1 MIRRPPRSTRTD
13 TLFPYTTLFRS
24 SPNLQIF
31 PAPDVIN
38 AALALS
44 DPATALNPFRTIGGP
59 FAPPDVIRA
68 FFLPE
73 NGGGRF
79 ADFGNALWG
88 VNGYVKGPLFPVP
101 EGQVAGLLGA
111 EYQRE
116 KLDFMFNIT
125 RGAEE
130 ADGVID
136 FM

>member
-1 MIRRPPRSTRTD
+1 MIRRPPRSTRTY

-24 SPNLQIF
+24 WLSKDRSKLSPNLQIF

-73 NGGGRF
+73 DGGGRF

-88 VNGYVKGPLFPVP
+88 VRSEELTSELQSLMRLSY
-101 EGQVAGLLGA
+101 AGS
-111 EYQRE
+111 
-116 KLDFMFNIT
+116 
-125 RGAEE
+125 
-130 ADGVID
+130 
-136 FM
+136 

>member
-1 MIRRPPRSTRTD
+1 MRISDWSSDVCSSDLWELTGWLSKDRSK
-13 TLFPYTTLFRS
+13 L

-79 ADFGNALWG
+79 ADFGDR
-88 VNGYVKGPLFPVP
+88 KS
-101 EGQVAGLLGA
+101 
-111 EYQRE
+111 
-116 KLDFMFNIT
+116 T
-125 RGAEE
+125 RLNSSH
-130 ADGVID
+130 
-136 FM
+136 

>member
-1 MIRRPPRSTRTD
+1 MRISD
-13 TLFPYTTLFRS
+13 WSSDVCCSDLSKL

-88 VNGYVKGPLFPVP
+88 VNGYVKGPLFQVP
-101 EGQVAGLLGA
+101 AGQVAGLLGA

-116 KLDFMFNIT
+116 K
-125 RGAEE
+125 RSEE
-130 ADGVID
+130 HTSELQSLMRHSYAV
-136 FM
+136 FCLK